1 MKDNLVKINLSEI
14 DSFKEHPF
22 SVNKDDSLMELVHSI
37 KENGL
42 LNPMIVRKKDNGRY
56 EMISGHRR
64 KAALEI
70 LGIDESEVVLK
81 ELNDDEATIF
91 MVDSNMYRERILP
104 SERAF
109 AYKMKLD
116 AIKHQGKKINTSA
129 TELQKLTSREI
140 VGKQFGDSSEIVRRY
155 VRLTYLIPELL
166 KLVDET
172 VLKSNKNGLTMGI
185 KPAVELSYL
194 GYAEQKLVLGMIEY
208 SLITPSHA
216 QTIKIR
222 KLAKE
227 KKLDFN
233 TLEKLFDEKK
243 GNQNEQIAFNKSK
256 LENVLPYEIK
266 KRDKRYIE
274 QYVIKAII
282 EYNKQNITYNNS
294 RFNFLI
300 RKDVNYVK

>member
-1 MKDNLVKINLSEI
+1 MKDNLVKINLNEI

-22 SVNKDDSLMELVHSI
+22 SVNNDDSLKELVHSI
-37 KENGL
+37 KLNGL

-70 LGIDESEVVLK
+70 LGIYESEVVVK
-81 ELNDDEATIF
+81 DLNDDEATIF
-91 MVDSNMYRERILP
+91 MVDSNMYREMILP

-109 AYKMKLD
+109 AYKLKLD
-116 AIKHQGKKINTSA
+116 AIKHQGKKIETLTPGVS
-129 TELQKLTSREI
+129 KLRSDEIIASQNGESRE
-140 VGKQFGDSSEIVRRY
+140 KVRRY

-194 GYAEQKLVLGMIEY
+194 DYTEQKLVLGIIDY
-208 SLITPSHA
+208 CLVTPSHA
-216 QTIKIR
+216 QAIKIR
-222 KLAKE
+222 KMAKQ
-227 KKLDFN
+227 KKLSFDD
-233 TLEKLFDEKK
+233 LENLLSEKK
-243 GNQNEQIAFNKSK
+243 GNQNEQIAFNKNK
-256 LENVLPYEIK
+256 IENVLPNEIK

-274 QYVIKAII
+274 QYIIKAIL
-282 EYNKQNITYNNS
+282 EYNKLNITEDDNVIVQD
-294 RFNFLI
+294 LI
-300 RKDVNYVK
+300 F

>member
-1 MKDNLVKINLSEI
+1 MKDNLVKINLSEV

-42 LNPMIVRKKDNGRY
+42 LNPMIVRKKADGRY

-129 TELQKLTSREI
+129 TELPKLTSREI

-194 GYAEQKLVLGMIEY
+194 GYAEQKLVLGIIEY

-274 QYVIKAII
+274 QYIIKAII
-282 EYNKQNITYNNS
+282 EYNKQNTNEEDNVIVQD
-294 RFNFLI
+294 LI
-300 RKDVNYVK
+300 F

>member
-1 MKDNLVKINLSEI
+1 MSEI
-14 DSFKEHPF
+14 VKLKIGDIDQFKNHPYKVQ
-22 SVNKDDSLMELVHSI
+22 SDESLIQLQESI
-37 KENGL
+37 KTNGL
-42 LNPMIVRKKDNGRY
+42 LNPIIVRKKDNGRY

-129 TELQKLTSREI
+129 TELPKLTSREI

-194 GYAEQKLVLGMIEY
+194 GYAEQKLVLGIIEY

-256 LENVLPYEIK
+256 LENVLPYKIK

-282 EYNKQNITYNNS
+282 EYNKQNITEEDNIIIQD
-294 RFNFLI
+294 LI
-300 RKDVNYVK
+300 F

>member
-1 MKDNLVKINLSEI
+1 MKDNLVKINLNEI

-22 SVNKDDSLMELVHSI
+22 SVNNDDSLKELVHSI
-37 KENGL
+37 KLNGL

-70 LGIDESEVVLK
+70 LGIYESEVVVK
-81 ELNDDEATIF
+81 DLNDDEATIF
-91 MVDSNMYRERILP
+91 MVDSNMYREMILP

-109 AYKMKLD
+109 AYKLKLD
-116 AIKHQGKKINTSA
+116 AIKHQGKKIETLTPGVS
-129 TELQKLTSREI
+129 KLRSDEVIASQNGESRE
-140 VGKQFGDSSEIVRRY
+140 KVRRY

-194 GYAEQKLVLGMIEY
+194 DYTEQKLVLGIIDY
-208 SLITPSHA
+208 CLVTPSHA
-216 QTIKIR
+216 QAIKIR
-222 KLAKE
+222 KMAKQ
-227 KKLDFN
+227 KKLSFDD
-233 TLEKLFDEKK
+233 LENLLSEKK
-243 GNQNEQIAFNKSK
+243 GNQNEQISFNKNK
-256 LENVLPYEIK
+256 IENVLPNEIK

-274 QYVIKAII
+274 QYIIKAIL
-282 EYNKQNITYNNS
+282 EYNKLNITEDDNVIVQD
-294 RFNFLI
+294 LI
-300 RKDVNYVK
+300 F

>member
-1 MKDNLVKINLSEI
+1 
-14 DSFKEHPF
+14 
-22 SVNKDDSLMELVHSI
+22 
-37 KENGL
+37 
-42 LNPMIVRKKDNGRY
+42 
-56 EMISGHRR
+56 
-64 KAALEI
+64 
-70 LGIDESEVVLK
+70 
-81 ELNDDEATIF
+81 

-129 TELQKLTSREI
+129 TELPKLTSREI

-194 GYAEQKLVLGMIEY
+194 GYAEQKLVLGIIEY

-256 LENVLPYEIK
+256 LENVLPYKIK

-282 EYNKQNITYNNS
+282 EYNKQNITEEDNIIIQD
-294 RFNFLI
+294 LI
-300 RKDVNYVK
+300 F